1 MKKYFLSYS
10 RHDQAFAI
18 RFANDL
24 KAGGV
29 DVWVDQ
35 FNIAIGQNWDRE
47 VEAAVRKCDGF
58 IVILSSHSVSSE
70 NVADEVAVAING
82 AKHIIPILHE
92 KCTLPMRLARMQFI
106 DATANY
112 PDALQ
117 RCVTLILGKHA
128 DEGVATSC
136 AIADDAGSG
145 LAPAPNIAS
154 APAAANLLPP
164 ESVDKLC
171 NILTVYLGPIARHVL
186 ISEMREA
193 TSRED
198 LYQRL
203 VSRIPSDHERAGLLT
218 KLRSS

>member
-1 MKKYFLSYS
+1 MKSYFLSYS
-10 RHDQAFAI
+10 RHDQAFAL

-58 IVILSSHSVSSE
+58 IVVLSTHSVSSE
-70 NVADEVAVAING
+70 NVADEVAVAIDG

-92 KCTLPMRLARMQFI
+92 KCTLPMRLSRVQFI

-112 PDALQ
+112 ADALQ
-117 RCVTLILGKHA
+117 RCVNLIVGKHA
-128 DEGVATSC
+128 DEGVALSC
-136 AIADDAGSG
+136 AIDEVAGAGRARADAGG
-145 LAPAPNIAS
+145 P
-154 APAAANLLPP
+154 APAAANSMPP
-164 ESVDKLC
+164 EAIDNLC

-186 ISEMREA
+186 IREMREA
-193 TSRED
+193 ASRED

-203 VSRIPSDHERAGLLT
+203 GARIPDDKERAGLLK
-218 KLRSS
+218 KLRAS